1 MQQKL
6 RVFIVDD
13 HAMVRA
19 GVKMLLEAFP
29 DIRVVGEAAGKT
41 DVERKILESEADVLL
56 LDIRIP
62 GSSGFEICRD
72 LLKNPEAP
80 SVLML
85 TSYSDPALLNEA
97 IQAGAQGFVLKNAD
111 GEALADAIRRVAAGE
126 SVLDRTLSARLFE
139 TLRQR
144 TNVSDTRNSIRVA
157 QLSAQERKVLAGVVD
172 GKTNKEIAMELEL
185 SPKTVK
191 NYLSNAMDKLGVG
204 RRAQAAAIYVKH
216 QNELQS
222 AAPESLV

>member
-13 HAMVRA
+13 HAMVRV
-19 GVKMLLEAFP
+19 GVRMLLEAFE
-29 DIRVVGEAAGKT
+29 DIRVVGEAAGAAGLA
-41 DVERKILESEADVLL
+41 ERVVGSEADVLL

-62 GSSGFEICRD
+62 GSSGFDICREV
-72 LLKNPEAP
+72 LKYPEAP
-80 SVLML
+80 AVLML
-85 TSYSDPALLNEA
+85 TSYSEPALLNEA

-111 GEALADAIRRVAAGE
+111 GEALADAIRKVAAGE
-126 SVLDRTLSARLFE
+126 SVLDRALSVRLFE

-144 TNVSDTRNSIRVA
+144 PGPSDTRNSIRVA
-157 QLSAQERKVLAGVVD
+157 QLSAQERRVLGGVVD
-172 GKTNKEIAMELEL
+172 GKTNKEIAMELDL

-216 QNELQS
+216 QGELQGALPS
-222 AAPESLV
+222 AAG